1 MAPREKSLGAVVVSS
16 LVEILA
22 RSAPRSERDPDLEA
36 TTAKLAMHPVT
47 GTFADPA
54 LELAFA
60 AQLFRTAYPF
70 HAFLMALLAAY
81 TWIALTTLP
90 DRRVF
95 FVTIALLTAL
105 GLLGR
110 TLLHRME
117 NSVGAQRIGSW
128 TWTAIVHS
136 SLGRRRRNRRLH
148 NRARCL
154 MGGRGRTLSYR
165 TSTRHGPGFRCHER
179 FSWHEL
185 RS

>member
-1 MAPREKSLGAVVVSS
+1 M
-16 LVEILA
+16 EILA

-54 LELAFA
+54 LKLAFA

-70 HAFLMALLAAY
+70 HAFLMDPMALLAAY

-90 DRRVF
+90 DRRGF
-95 FVTIALLTAL
+95 FITIALLTAL

-117 NSVGAQRIGSW
+117 RAQKF
-128 TWTAIVHS
+128 
-136 SLGRRRRNRRLH
+136 
-148 NRARCL
+148 
-154 MGGRGRTLSYR
+154 GGRSADWLVDMDSH
-165 TSTRHGPGFRCHER
+165 ST
-179 FSWHEL
+179 
-185 RS
+185 

>member
-70 HAFLMALLAAY
+70 HAFLMALLARISSRNQDLKQEQA
-81 TWIALTTLP
+81 
-90 DRRVF
+90 
-95 FVTIALLTAL
+95 TAL
-105 GLLGR
+105 RGLGR
-110 TLLHRME
+110 GTCLRGFWFL
-117 NSVGAQRIGSW
+117 AFIF
-128 TWTAIVHS
+128 TWTPLLFGQNLPLIPPAILV
-136 SLGRRRRNRRLH
+136 LFYIL
-148 NRARCL
+148 ADQI
-154 MGGRGRTLSYR
+154 
-165 TSTRHGPGFRCHER
+165 FRPLLQ
-179 FSWHEL
+179 S
-185 RS
+185 RSKQA